1 MEIDA
6 DKIYKFANRL
16 RYSPSDNLPDNIIV
30 DHVNKE
36 YNTKAFSYDVLFDI
50 IFWNTPKF
58 VYNVVKSSLKHT
70 FGYSMTLSNIFSAI
84 NELDLELDTTRYRNN
99 NLHKLLHPCIDS
111 TLRTDF
117 KKVINIILCK
127 AFDEEDSYF
136 NVCCP
141 VISNNNISNLL
152 TLNEHLF
159 LNIINNIDAI
169 LSGSFAMS
177 MYGFVYRK
185 TIKDFDLLVDY
196 KYLPNDILEII
207 NDELTY
213 NKIVGKD
220 RIKTQEEVYRRFI
233 DCEFFDILNRIFYNK
248 LEVKAAVIDVVAE
261 YDNITKITFI
271 LKYDDIEFDLIFRG
285 NLKYKTFSIPLYN
298 EFGKVIYENT
308 SKVQDIN
315 EILFTK
321 RLLGRPKD
329 FQDLIN
335 FKPYTRLNNNGKC
348 VVNYEANLENC
359 TLVKD
364 SIE

>member
-1 MEIDA
+1 
-6 DKIYKFANRL
+6 
-16 RYSPSDNLPDNIIV
+16 
-30 DHVNKE
+30 
-36 YNTKAFSYDVLFDI
+36 
-50 IFWNTPKF
+50 
-58 VYNVVKSSLKHT
+58 
-70 FGYSMTLSNIFSAI
+70 MTLSNIFYAI
-84 NELDLELDTTRYRNN
+84 NKLDLEIVPTKYRNN
-99 NLHKLLHPCIDS
+99 NLHKLLHPCVDVS
-111 TLRTDF
+111 LRTDF
-117 KKVINIILCK
+117 KKVIDIILCK

-136 NVCCP
+136 NVYCP
-141 VISNNNISNLL
+141 VISNNNILNLL
-152 TLNEHLF
+152 TSNEHRF
-159 LNIINNIDAI
+159 LSIINNIDAI

-177 MYGFVYRK
+177 MYGFVYRE

-196 KYLPNDILEII
+196 KHLPDDILEII

-220 RIKTQEEVYRRFI
+220 RIKTQEEVKQRFI
-233 DCEFFDILNRIFYNK
+233 NCDFFDKLNVIFYDK

-271 LKYDDIEFDLIFRG
+271 LKYGDIEFDLIFRG
-285 NLKYKTFSIPLYN
+285 NLKYETFSMPVFNGL
-298 EFGKVIYENT
+298 GKILYENT

-348 VVNYEANLENC
+348 IVNYE
-359 TLVKD
+359 
-364 SIE
+364 

>member
-1 MEIDA
+1 MKIEA
-6 DKIYKFANRL
+6 TKIYDFAKRL
-16 RYSPSDNLPDNIIV
+16 RYSPSDNLTDNIIV

-36 YNTKAFSYDVLFDI
+36 YNTKAFPYDVLFDI
-50 IFWNTPKF
+50 IFWNTPQF

-70 FGYSMTLSNIFSAI
+70 FGYSMTLSNIFYAI
-84 NELDLELDTTRYRNN
+84 HELDLELDTTRYRNN
-99 NLHKLLHPCIDS
+99 NLHKLLHPCIDY

-117 KKVINIILCK
+117 KKVIDIILCK

-136 NVCCP
+136 NIYCP
-141 VISNNNISNLL
+141 VISSNNISNLL
-152 TLNEHLF
+152 TPNEHRF

-177 MYGFVYRK
+177 MYGFVYRE

-196 KYLPNDILEII
+196 KHLPDDILEII

-220 RIKTQEEVYRRFI
+220 RIKTQEEVKQRFI
-233 DCEFFDILNRIFYNK
+233 NCDFFDKLNVIFYDK

-271 LKYDDIEFDLIFRG
+271 LKYEDIEFDLIFRG
-285 NLKYKTFSIPLYN
+285 NLKYETFSIPVCN
-298 EFGKVIYENT
+298 GRGKVLYGST
-308 SKVQDIN
+308 VKVQDIN

-348 VVNYEANLENC
+348 VVEYEN
-359 TLVKD
+359 K
-364 SIE
+364 